1 MVARAESARARGEG
15 IALCIG
21 RYGISD
27 GADGG
32 CTNRKPPLVMRLI
45 SEDES
50 GIEVVAGV
58 RGGGRRCGVNS
69 VVWRAVDQLIAGRAV
84 GVVRRR
90 KKVDRLCSGVVMGTR
105 ESARMGVGARLR

>member
-15 IALCIG
+15 IALCSG

-69 VVWRAVDQLIAGRAV
+69 VVWRAVDQLIGRAV
-84 GVVRRR
+84 G
-90 KKVDRLCSGVVMGTR
+90 KGEWLKGVVK
-105 ESARMGVGARLR
+105 END